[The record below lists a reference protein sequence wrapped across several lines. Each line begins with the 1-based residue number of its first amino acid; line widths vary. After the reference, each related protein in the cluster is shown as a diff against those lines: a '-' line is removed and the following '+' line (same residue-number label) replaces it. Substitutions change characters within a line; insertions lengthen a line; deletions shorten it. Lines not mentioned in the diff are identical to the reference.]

1 MIPKTIANSSASKYA
16 ERSIARKF
24 ISFNNIIL
32 LSLLLACS
40 AGSFS
45 CKSSKK
51 AAAAA
56 KAKAEQEAREAKLAR
71 EREEKRKREEAERLQ
86 REEDERARA
95 KAEPSR
101 KLQNYF
107 QQIAG
112 AGSVE
117 AANQSISEALNMFS
131 SPESPLLI
139 VIKKTGDI
147 KDYDKPTTIKKYL
160 EYLKDQKKSANK
172 IDSMVFDD
180 NGKIKEITLITE

>member
-1 MIPKTIANSSASKYA
+1 MTPKTLIDSSAPKYA
-16 ERSIARKF
+16 VRSIFRKF
-24 ISFNNIIL
+24 ISFNNVIL
-32 LSLLLACS
+32 LALLLAFS

-45 CKSSKK
+45 CQSKKK

-56 KAKAEQEAREAKLAR
+56 RAKAEQEAREAQQAR
-71 EREEKRKREEAERLQ
+71 EREERRKREEAERLK

-101 KLQNYF
+101 KLQSFF

-112 AGSVE
+112 ASSVE
-117 AANQSISEALNMFS
+117 AANQSISEALKMFS
-131 SPESPLLI
+131 SPEAPLLI